1 MKARSRLA
9 KSAKRSSCIRST
21 PANPTRLQS
30 RLGENNMAGIRQGLV
45 PDIGNF
51 KDVNVIEV
59 AVKAGDAVKTEQA
72 LITLETDKATMD
84 VPSPYSGVV
93 KEMKVKAGDKVSQ
106 GSVILLM
113 ESGDQI
119 PPSPPFAKG

>member
-21 PANPTRLQS
+21 PANPTRLQF
-30 RLGENNMAGIRQGLV
+30 RPGENNMAGIRQVLV

-72 LITLETDKATMD
+72 LITLETDNATMD
-84 VPSPYSGVV
+84 VPSPFDGVV
-93 KEMKVKAGDKVSQ
+93 KEVMVKIGDKVSR
-106 GSVILLM
+106 GALIAL
-113 ESGDQI
+113 
-119 PPSPPFAKG
+119 